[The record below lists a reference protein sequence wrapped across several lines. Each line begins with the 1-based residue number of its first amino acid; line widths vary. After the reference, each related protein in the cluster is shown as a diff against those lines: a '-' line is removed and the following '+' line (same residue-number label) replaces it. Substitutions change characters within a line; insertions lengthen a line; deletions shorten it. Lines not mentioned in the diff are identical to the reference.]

1 MLPKRLVRLREDGG
15 WLPASNEG
23 LGYRAQSGTAGD
35 SDSDS
40 DSDSGGWRPTVT
52 EKQTQADD

>member
-23 LGYRAQSGTAGD
+23 LDYRAQSGAAG
-35 SDSDS
+35 DS

-52 EKQTQADD
+52 EKQTQAGD